1 MASMPPR
8 QASQRH
14 SSPVADSQRARSQ
27 SRARSASSDDSQ
39 TVLLN
44 TSSIIRDQEAPAEA
58 STSASASTSTSASTV
73 PAIRPLQDDADL
85 KKCWICFSDETED
98 MPDSSDWR
106 DPCPCALVAHED
118 CLLDWI
124 ADMESPSSRKRTL
137 GPPQIV
143 CPQCKAEIHLARP
156 RNYLVEAVKAL
167 ERLSARIV
175 TPGALIIALS
185 TVVHASTAHGIHS
198 IQTVFGVE
206 DGYRIL
212 QPLMYHVLHPRQI
225 TGFADVRDVFAE
237 VLTHW
242 RLHVGLPLITP
253 LLVLSRT
260 TLADSVLP
268 VLPIVFFA
276 TQGDSDQPL
285 DFGSWP
291 PSASLAFAV
300 LPYVRGLYN
309 TYYERVWAEKEKQWL
324 KDIQPRSGRPDEG
337 EGAAEIEAQ
346 NGAADDEVVAE
357 DNNFEIRID
366 GNIWDEWVDDEDADV
381 DQAEQQRER
390 NQIRQDML
398 QNGPAPGEQAPP
410 FNAPPLADD
419 QPAVMPRDD
428 GQAAPQNVAG
438 GRQQQR
444 PQQNAAAG
452 HQERLLSFS
461 TSALAEKILGALFFP
476 TVASLSGEALRAILP
491 RAWTSRP
498 TAHTPFGL
506 GPGRAT
512 GLLQHRWGRSIVGG
526 CLFVIVKDAVMLYV
540 RWKMAQQHRR
550 RHILDYDRK
559 TKKVR

>member
-1 MASMPPR
+1 MASMPQR

-14 SSPVADSQRARSQ
+14 SSPEQSSSDSQQRARSQ
-27 SRARSASSDDSQ
+27 SQARSASSEDSQ

-44 TSSIIRDQEAPAEA
+44 ASSIIRDEEKPAAASIAPATLA
-58 STSASASTSTSASTV
+58 
-73 PAIRPLQDDADL
+73 PQDDPDV

-98 MPDSSDWR
+98 TPESSTWR
-106 DPCPCALVAHED
+106 DPCPCALMAHED

-143 CPQCKAEIHLARP
+143 CPQCKTEIHLARP
-156 RNYLVEAVKAL
+156 RNYLVEAVKAA
-167 ERLSARIV
+167 ERVAARVV
-175 TPGALIIALS
+175 TPGALVIAMS

-198 IQTVFGVE
+198 IHSIFGVD

-212 QPLMYHVLHPRQI
+212 QPLVYNMLHPRQI
-225 TGFADVRDVFAE
+225 TGLTDVRDVFAE
-237 VLTHW
+237 VLSHW

-309 TYYERVWAEKEKQWL
+309 TYYERVWADKEKQWL
-324 KDIQPRSGRPDEG
+324 KDIQPRNGRTDDTEGGAENAAQDAAIEG
-337 EGAAEIEAQ
+337 EAA
-346 NGAADDEVVAE
+346 AE

-366 GNIWDEWVDDEDADV
+366 GNIWDEWVDDDEPEA
-381 DQAEQQRER
+381 DQANQRRER
-390 NQIRQDML
+390 EEIRQDML
-398 QNGPAPGEQAPP
+398 QNGLAPQRAPA

-419 QPAVMPRDD
+419 EPAALPGGQP
-428 GQAAPQNVAG
+428 QAPPQNAG
-438 GRQQQR
+438 ARQQQQR
-444 PQQNAAAG
+444 QQQQQNAAAG

-461 TSALAEKILGALFFP
+461 TTALAEKVLGALLFP
-476 TVASLSGEALRAILP
+476 TVASLSGELLRFLLP
-491 RAWTSRP
+491 KAWTNKPLASTRL
-498 TAHTPFGL
+498 GL
-506 GPGRAT
+506 RSGRAT
-512 GLLQHRWGRSIVGG
+512 GLLQNKWGRSIIGG
-526 CLFVIVKDAVMLYV
+526 CLFVVFKDAVMLYV

-550 RHILDYDRK
+550 RRVLDYDRK
-559 TKKVR
+559 TKKVK

>member
-1 MASMPPR
+1 MPQR

-14 SSPVADSQRARSQ
+14 SSPEQSSSSAASDSQRARSQ
-27 SRARSASSDDSQ
+27 SQARSASSEDSQ

-44 TSSIIRDQEAPAEA
+44 ASSIIRDQEKPATGSIE
-58 STSASASTSTSASTV
+58 
-73 PAIRPLQDDADL
+73 PAVRPPQDDPDV

-98 MPDSSDWR
+98 TAESSDWR
-106 DPCPCALVAHED
+106 DPCPCALVAHEE

-143 CPQCKAEIHLARP
+143 CPQCKTEIHLARP

-167 ERLSARIV
+167 ERVSARVV
-175 TPGALIIALS
+175 TPSALVIAMS

-198 IQTVFGVE
+198 IQSVFGVD
-206 DGYRIL
+206 DGSRIL
-212 QPLMYHVLHPRQI
+212 QPLMYNFLHPRQI
-225 TGFADVRDVFAE
+225 TGFGDVRDVFAE
-237 VLTHW
+237 ILSHW

-291 PSASLAFAV
+291 PSASLTFAV
-300 LPYVRGLYN
+300 LPYLRGLYN
-309 TYYERVWAEKEKQWL
+309 AYYERVWAEKEKQWL
-324 KDIQPRSGRPDEG
+324 KDIQPRNGRSDEAEG
-337 EGAAEIEAQ
+337 GAA
-346 NGAADDEVVAE
+346 NGGQDAAVDDAAAAE

-366 GNIWDEWVDDEDADV
+366 GNIWDEWVDDEEPEADR
-381 DQAEQQRER
+381 AQQRRDRDE
-390 NQIRQDML
+390 IRQDML
-398 QNGPAPGEQAPP
+398 HNGPAPAQAPA
-410 FNAPPLADD
+410 FNEPPLADD
-419 QPAVMPRDD
+419 EPAAVPAGNQQRQPPLNA
-428 GQAAPQNVAG
+428 GAP
-438 GRQQQR
+438 QQQR

-461 TSALAEKILGALFFP
+461 TTALAEKILGALFFP
-476 TVASLSGEALRAILP
+476 TIASLSGEALRIFLP
-491 RAWTSRP
+491 KAWTTKPLASSS
-498 TAHTPFGL
+498 FGL
-506 GPGRAT
+506 RSGRVT
-512 GLLQHRWGRSIVGG
+512 GLLQHKWGRSIVGG
-526 CLFVIVKDAVMLYV
+526 CLFVVFKDAVMLYF
-540 RWKMAQQHRR
+540 RWKLAQQHRSR
-550 RHILDYDRK
+550 RVLDYDRK